1 MPEKLIKSKQRVK
14 DFAEVF
20 TPKHIVKDMCDLVPA
35 EMWVNVDTTF
45 LEPACGTGNFLVEIL
60 ERKFKLC
67 ENWEDGLR
75 ALKSVYGV
83 DIQQDNVEEAKG
95 RLFEMYIKR
104 FPKSPAIS
112 GLIAAQILEN
122 NIVCGNFIKEYTDE
136 KRINEQKKKRKKE
149 QKMTE
154 LEKIAKEATDHGM
167 TYGEYVSWKARAKIE
182 QQQNCRSAKQIA
194 ELNKKRGKKK

>member
-20 TPKHIVKDMCDLVPA
+20 TPKHIVKDMCDLVPE
-35 EMWVNVDTTF
+35 EMWTNVETTF

-67 ENWEDGLR
+67 KDWEDGLR

-95 RLFEMYIKR
+95 RLFEMYIKQ

-112 GLIAAQILEN
+112 GLIAYQILEN
-122 NIVCGNFIKEYTDE
+122 NIVCGNFMKEDRDE
-136 KRINEQKKKRKKE
+136 IEKKRAKKE
-149 QKMTE
+149 A
-154 LEKIAKEATDHGM
+154 AKRRKND
-167 TYGEYVSWKARAKIE
+167 RP
-182 QQQNCRSAKQIA
+182 
-194 ELNKKRGKKK
+194 

>member
-20 TPKHIVKDMCDLVPA
+20 TPKHIVKDMCDLVPE
-35 EMWVNVDTTF
+35 EMWTNVETTF

-67 ENWEDGLR
+67 KNWEDGLR
-75 ALKSVYGV
+75 ALKSVYGI
-83 DIQQDNVEEAKG
+83 DIQQDNVEETKL
-95 RLFEMYIKR
+95 RLFDMYIAK

-136 KRINEQKKKRKKE
+136 IEKKRAKKE
-149 QKMTE
+149 A
-154 LEKIAKEATDHGM
+154 AK
-167 TYGEYVSWKARAKIE
+167 
-182 QQQNCRSAKQIA
+182 RS
-194 ELNKKRGKKK
+194 KK

>member
-20 TPKHIVKDMCDLVPA
+20 TPKHIVRDMCDLVPE
-35 EMWVNVDTTF
+35 EMWTNVETTF
-45 LEPACGTGNFLVEIL
+45 LEPACGTGNFLAEIL

-67 ENWEDGLR
+67 EDWEDGLR

-112 GLIAAQILEN
+112 GLIAAQILEQ

-136 KRINEQKKKRKKE
+136 IEKKKAKKE
-149 QKMTE
+149 A
-154 LEKIAKEATDHGM
+154 AK
-167 TYGEYVSWKARAKIE
+167 
-182 QQQNCRSAKQIA
+182 RS
-194 ELNKKRGKKK
+194 KK

>member
-1 MPEKLIKSKQRVK
+1 MTSLSPLRKEQEMPEKLIKSRQRVK

-20 TPKHIVKDMCDLVPA
+20 TPKHIVKDMCDLVPK
-35 EMWVNVDTTF
+35 EMWMNVETTF

-75 ALKSVYGV
+75 ALKSVYGI
-83 DIQQDNVEEAKG
+83 DIQQDNVEETKL
-95 RLFEMYIKR
+95 RLFDMYIAK

-136 KRINEQKKKRKKE
+136 IEKKRAKKE
-149 QKMTE
+149 A
-154 LEKIAKEATDHGM
+154 AK
-167 TYGEYVSWKARAKIE
+167 
-182 QQQNCRSAKQIA
+182 RS
-194 ELNKKRGKKK
+194 KK

>member
-20 TPKHIVKDMCDLVPA
+20 TPKHIVKDMCDLVPE
-35 EMWVNVDTTF
+35 EMWTNVETTF
-45 LEPACGTGNFLVEIL
+45 LEPACGTGNFLAEIL

-67 ENWEDGLR
+67 EDWEDGLR

-136 KRINEQKKKRKKE
+136 IEKKRAKKE
-149 QKMTE
+149 A
-154 LEKIAKEATDHGM
+154 AK
-167 TYGEYVSWKARAKIE
+167 
-182 QQQNCRSAKQIA
+182 RS
-194 ELNKKRGKKK
+194 KK

>member
-20 TPKHIVKDMCDLVPA
+20 TPKHIVKDMCDLVPE
-35 EMWVNVDTTF
+35 EMWKNVETTF
-45 LEPACGTGNFLVEIL
+45 LEPACGTGNFLAEIL

-75 ALKSVYGV
+75 ALKSICGI

-95 RLFEMYIKR
+95 RLFEMYIKQ

-112 GLIAAQILEN
+112 GLIAAQILEH
-122 NIVCGNFIKEYTDE
+122 NIVCGDFIKDWTDE
-136 KRINEQKKKRKKE
+136 MAKKRAKKE
-149 QKMTE
+149 A
-154 LEKIAKEATDHGM
+154 AK
-167 TYGEYVSWKARAKIE
+167 
-182 QQQNCRSAKQIA
+182 RSKN
-194 ELNKKRGKKK
+194 EVTHSKK

>member
-20 TPKHIVKDMCDLVPA
+20 TPKHIVKDMCDLVPE
-35 EMWVNVDTTF
+35 EMWKNVETTF

-112 GLIAAQILEN
+112 GLIASQILEN

-136 KRINEQKKKRKKE
+136 IEKKRAKKE
-149 QKMTE
+149 A
-154 LEKIAKEATDHGM
+154 AK
-167 TYGEYVSWKARAKIE
+167 
-182 QQQNCRSAKQIA
+182 RS
-194 ELNKKRGKKK
+194 KK

>member
-95 RLFEMYIKR
+95 RLFEMYINR

-136 KRINEQKKKRKKE
+136 IEKKRAKKE
-149 QKMTE
+149 A
-154 LEKIAKEATDHGM
+154 AKRSKNESTDS
-167 TYGEYVSWKARAKIE
+167 EE
-182 QQQNCRSAKQIA
+182 QCN
-194 ELNKKRGKKK
+194 

>member
-1 MPEKLIKSKQRVK
+1 MSEKLIKSKQRVK

-112 GLIAAQILEN
+112 GLIASQILEH

-136 KRINEQKKKRKKE
+136 IEKKRAKKE
-149 QKMTE
+149 
-154 LEKIAKEATDHGM
+154 AK
-167 TYGEYVSWKARAKIE
+167 R
-182 QQQNCRSAKQIA
+182 R
-194 ELNKKRGKKK
+194 KK

>member
-20 TPKHIVKDMCDLVPA
+20 TPKHIVKDMCDLVPE
-35 EMWVNVDTTF
+35 EMWTNVETTF

-67 ENWEDGLR
+67 KDWEDGLR

-112 GLIAAQILEN
+112 GLIASQILEN

-136 KRINEQKKKRKKE
+136 IEKKRAKKE
-149 QKMTE
+149 
-154 LEKIAKEATDHGM
+154 AK
-167 TYGEYVSWKARAKIE
+167 R
-182 QQQNCRSAKQIA
+182 RSK
-194 ELNKKRGKKK
+194 

>member
-1 MPEKLIKSKQRVK
+1 MPEKLMKSKQHVK

-112 GLIAAQILEN
+112 GLIASQILEN

-136 KRINEQKKKRKKE
+136 IEKKRAKKE
-149 QKMTE
+149 
-154 LEKIAKEATDHGM
+154 AK
-167 TYGEYVSWKARAKIE
+167 R
-182 QQQNCRSAKQIA
+182 R
-194 ELNKKRGKKK
+194 KK